1 VQLPDG
7 LVAVV
12 KRECP
17 TCQLTAPVLESIQ
30 RAGLPLVVYSQ
41 DDPSFPSGVTVVD
54 DSPLEVSFGLGVEIV
69 PTLFRVANGQPV
81 RRVEGWLRRDWE
93 DLTGLSG
100 LGGGLPEW
108 RPGCGS
114 RSVEPGIA
122 ERLVVRFG
130 GRLSARQID
139 LGELED
145 DVEACFERGWSDG
158 LPVVPPT
165 PERVLCMLEGTSR
178 APSDVVAVV
187 PPDLAE
193 CTVEKVAINAVMAGC
208 KPEYLPVVLAAVEAA
223 CTDAFNIHGVLA
235 TTHFVGPV
243 VIVNGPIAREI
254 GMNSG
259 VNALGQGNRANATIG
274 RALQLV
280 IRNVG
285 GGRPGGVD
293 RATLGNPGKFTFC
306 FAEDEAGS
314 PWESLA
320 AEQGVGPV
328 GCGSDA
334 SAPAAAA
341 ASTARGAVSLFAG
354 EGVRGIVDQ
363 LSRTPESLAR
373 SFAACLRTVAHPK
386 LFGRWDALVVV
397 CPEHART
404 FRAAGWSKAQLRQR
418 VLELLTVPAPE
429 LVRERDGMAEG
440 LTPAQAEA
448 AAGGSVTKFAPAG
461 LWFVHAGGQAGMFSA
476 IIGGWSG
483 GPGGSQLVT
492 REVGR

>member
-1 VQLPDG
+1 MQLPDG

-12 KRECP
+12 KRDCP
-17 TCQLTAPVLESIQ
+17 TCLLTAPVLASIHQ
-30 RAGLPLVVYSQ
+30 AGVPLVVYSQ
-41 DDPSFPSGVTVVD
+41 DDPTFPSGVTVVD
-54 DSPLEVSFGLGVEIV
+54 DSALEVSFGLRVEVV
-69 PTLFRVANGQPV
+69 PTLVRVTDGKPAQ
-81 RRVEGWLRRDWE
+81 RVEGWVRQEWQT
-93 DLTGLSG
+93 LTGLPG
-100 LGGGLPEW
+100 LGTDLPAW

-114 RSVEPGIA
+114 MSVEPGIA
-122 ERLVVRFG
+122 ERLAVRFG
-130 GRLSARQID
+130 GARLSARHVD

-145 DVEACFERGWSDG
+145 DIEACFERGWTDG

-165 PERVLCMLEGTSR
+165 AERVLRMLEGTAR
-178 APSDVVAVV
+178 APHDVVAIV

-193 CTVEKVAINAVMAGC
+193 CTVEKVAVNAVMAGC
-208 KPEYLPVVLAAVEAA
+208 RPEYLPVVLAAVQAA
-223 CTDAFNIHGVLA
+223 CTDEFNMHGVLA

-293 RATLGNPGKFTFC
+293 RATLGNPGKYTFC
-306 FAEDEAGS
+306 FAEDEASS

-320 AEQGVGPV
+320 SERGV
-328 GCGSDA
+328 A
-334 SAPAAAA
+334 QA
-341 ASTARGAVSLFAG
+341 ARGAVSVFAG
-354 EGVRGIVDQ
+354 EGVRGVVDQ

-386 LFGRWDALVVV
+386 LFGRWDALVVIS
-397 CPEHART
+397 PEHART
-404 FRAAGWSKAQLRQR
+404 FRQAGWSKAR
-418 VLELLTVPAPE
+418 VRSEVLQLLTLPAAE
-429 LVRERDGMAEG
+429 VARDVDGIAEG
-440 LTPAQAEA
+440 MLTS
-448 AAGGSVTKFAPAG
+448 GRGVLTKFGPGG
-461 LWFVHAGGQAGMFSA
+461 LWLVHAGGQAGMFSA

-483 GPGGSQLVT
+483 GPSGSQLVT
-492 REVGR
+492 REVGS